1 MDGSEVVDVDA
12 SVACELVVAI
22 VDEWEVTTAVAVL
35 ELAIDS
41 LVKAL
46 VEVAALVVP
55 LGNELALVL
64 VSRSLAVVLIE
75 VTDVDSALVEVE
87 VSA

>member
-1 MDGSEVVDVDA
+1 MDGSVVVDVDA
-12 SVACELVVAI
+12 SVACVLVVAI
-22 VDEWEVTTAVAVL
+22 VDEWEVTTSVAVL

-46 VEVAALVVP
+46 VEVAVLVDP

-64 VSRSLAVVLIE
+64 VSRSLAVVPID